1 MATNYSSLGQWEA
14 ELNIGDVIGPDAKE
28 LLEMYSGIC
37 PTEVNHQ
44 VAKVAK
50 QGCEITNYPCFRLV
64 TFLDLELSQSPAY
77 ARIVNRIKQGALF
90 IDLGCRLGQDIRR
103 LAYDGAPPGNLVGLD
118 LRKEVVELGYDLFKD
133 SDTFKARFIVQDF
146 FQDTPVFREMIGNIE
161 IINSGLF
168 MHLWNWAGQVRI
180 GRGMVELLTHQ
191 GGLITGVHF
200 GGQDSGINKTE
211 DWIERF
217 VHTEMSF
224 RQMWIEIERLTG
236 ARCNLALRAQ
246 EDNRYTISDQS
257 SLRLQWVV
265 EVQK

>member
-1 MATNYSSLGQWEA
+1 MATNYTSVGQWEA
-14 ELNIGDVIGPDAKE
+14 ELKIGDVIGPDAKE
-28 LLEMYSGIC
+28 LLEVYSGIC

-44 VAKVAK
+44 VAKVTK

-90 IDLGCRLGQDIRR
+90 IDLGCGLGQDIRR
-103 LAYDGAPPGNLVGLD
+103 LAYDGAPPENLVGLD

-133 SDTFKARFIVQDF
+133 GDTLKARFIVQDLL
-146 FQDTPVFREMIGNIE
+146 QDTPLFREMIGNIE

-180 GRGMVELLTHQ
+180 GRRMVELLTHQ
-191 GGLITGVHF
+191 GGLVTGVHF
-200 GGQDSGINKTE
+200 GGQDSGIKTE

-217 VHTEMSF
+217 FHNEMSF
-224 RQMWIEIERLTG
+224 RQMWIEIEGLTG
-236 ARCNLALRAQ
+236 ARCSLALRAQ
-246 EDNRYTISDQS
+246 EDSRYIMSDQPTF
-257 SLRLQWVV
+257 RLQWDI
-265 EVQK
+265 EVNK